1 MKNVEE
7 KIERLK
13 ASNFEALGESLHA
26 LNSLT
31 KADSL
36 ANILNS
42 LEKQHLINER
52 SMMLDI
58 YDHENNAKV
67 MNLQAKHQ
75 RYIIWSL
82 SIGAVILLLFLIFM
96 IFYIRKRN
104 SLYRHIVSNY
114 KEILNFEKEF
124 RKSKSIEYNIEE
136 TSGQEIKSES
146 ENDKPIK
153 SNFLD
158 IEKSKKIYNRLCE
171 LVENERLYTDPNF
184 TREELVER
192 LQTNRT
198 YLSQIIKM
206 HTGKN
211 YSQFINSYRIKEAIK
226 ILSDPEKKDYSLKK
240 LSEELGFISSNT
252 FSKVFQQTVGMSPS
266 NFRRTS
272 FEQAF

>member
-1 MKNVEE
+1 M
-7 KIERLK
+7 
-13 ASNFEALGESLHA
+13 GESLLA
-26 LNSLT
+26 LNALT

-52 SMMLDI
+52 LMMLDI
-58 YDHENNAKV
+58 YDHENKAKV

-82 SIGAVILLLFLIFM
+82 SIGAVILILFLILM

-114 KEILNFEKEF
+114 KEILNFEKE
-124 RKSKSIEYNIEE
+124 SKQSKPIECDIEE
-136 TSGQEIKSES
+136 TSEKESQSEAETDKS
-146 ENDKPIK
+146 DK
-153 SNFLD
+153 SYLLD
-158 IEKSKKIYNRLCE
+158 TEKSKKIYTRLCE
-171 LVENERLYTDPNF
+171 LIENERLYTNPNF

-198 YLSQIIKM
+198 YLSQIIKN

-211 YSQFINSYRIKEAIK
+211 YSQLLNSYRIKEAIQ
-226 ILSDPEKKDYSLKK
+226 ILSDPGKKDYSLKK
-240 LSEELGFISSNT
+240 LSEELGFVSSNT

-266 NFRRTS
+266 NFRKTS
-272 FEQAF
+272 FEEAV